1 MGDKRAKWYVVHTYA
16 GYENKVRAN
25 LEKIIENRNL
35 SDRILDIRIPTE
47 LVTEI
52 KDGKK
57 IVKEK
62 KKFPS
67 YVLIK
72 AVMDNEIWYTIRNVR
87 GVTGFVGPESKPTP
101 LTDEEIEAMGIKEE
115 VVEVFDIEVG
125 DNVKIVSGPFTDF
138 YGPVVEI
145 KKERKK
151 VRVMLNLFG
160 IVTPLEFDYHQ
171 VERL

>member
-1 MGDKRAKWYVVHTYA
+1 M
-16 GYENKVRAN
+16 
-25 LEKIIENRNL
+25 
-35 SDRILDIRIPTE
+35 
-47 LVTEI
+47 
-52 KDGKK
+52 
-57 IVKEK
+57 
-62 KKFPS
+62 
-67 YVLIK
+67 LIK

-125 DNVKIVSGPFTDF
+125 DNVKVVSGPFADF

-145 KKERKK
+145 NKERKK

-160 IVTPLEFDYHQ
+160 RETPVEFDYHQ